1 MTDRMLMQ
9 LESIAAALAAAAA
22 GLIWPAQPSLAAGI
36 AAGGAWSLANLWCL
50 SRVLSAWLGPEHS
63 RRRAIAWL
71 LIKLAVLYPA
81 AFIIL
86 NAYPQLAAGF
96 GVGFSLA
103 LVVVIAGFA
112 LRGRAAVGAD
122 GR

>member
-9 LESIAAALAAAAA
+9 LEALAAALAAAAA
-22 GLIWPAQPSLAAGI
+22 GLLWPVQPSLAGGLAVG
-36 AAGGAWSLANLWCL
+36 AAWNLANLWCL
-50 SRVLSAWLGPEHS
+50 SRVLSAWLGPHRS

-71 LIKLAVLYPA
+71 LIKLAALYPA

-86 NAYPQLAAGF
+86 NTHPQLATGF
-96 GVGFSLA
+96 GIGFSLA
-103 LVVVIAGFA
+103 LVVMMVGFA